1 MPNEPSAPR
10 NVVPP
15 DDELNA
21 AFTPYIVAVGEVVN
35 SWNKLQEQLNLVF
48 VAISGMPK
56 DMATS
61 IWHSLRSDSLQRD
74 MLLAA
79 IAAIPQDGRLAI
91 ILSNLTTLVKHANE
105 LAPDRNN
112 AIHAPVSLA
121 LDNGK
126 LVPFPVHFHGNRLA
140 KRLLDKNIILEFNRC
155 RDEANVLKEYADKI
169 ETALRFPS
177 YALPDK
183 PALLDPSP
191 TGTRASNPDRQ
202 TRKARRK
209 RQSQSPPSID

>member
-1 MPNEPSAPR
+1 MPNEPSAPP

-21 AFTPYIVAVGEVVN
+21 AFTPYIVAAGEVVN

-48 VAISGMPK
+48 AAITGMPK

-79 IAAIPQDGRLAI
+79 IAAVPHDGRLAI
-91 ILSNLTTLVKHANE
+91 ILSNLIALVKHANA
-105 LAPDRNN
+105 LAQDRNN

-121 LDNGK
+121 IGNGK
-126 LVPFPVHFHGNRLA
+126 LVPFPVHFHGDRLA
-140 KRLLDKNIILEFNRC
+140 KRLLGKNIILEFNRC
-155 RDEANVLKEYADKI
+155 RDETNVLKEYAEKI
-169 ETALRFPS
+169 ETALKFPS

-183 PALLDPSP
+183 PALLDASP
-191 TGTRASNPDRQ
+191 TGIRASNPDRQ
-202 TRKARRK
+202 ARKARRK
-209 RQSQSPPSID
+209 RQPQSSPQ

>member
-1 MPNEPSAPR
+1 MPNEPSAPP

-21 AFTPYIVAVGEVVN
+21 AFTPYIVAAGEVVN

-48 VAISGMPK
+48 AAITGMPK

-79 IAAIPQDGRLAI
+79 IAAVPHDGRLAI
-91 ILSNLTTLVKHANE
+91 ILSNLIALVKHANA
-105 LAPDRNN
+105 LAQDRNN

-121 LDNGK
+121 IGNGK
-126 LVPFPVHFHGNRLA
+126 LVPFPVHFHGDRLA
-140 KRLLDKNIILEFNRC
+140 KRLLGKNIILEFNRC
-155 RDEANVLKEYADKI
+155 RDETNVLREYAEKI
-169 ETALRFPS
+169 ETALKFPS

-183 PALLDPSP
+183 PALLDASP
-191 TGTRASNPDRQ
+191 TGIRASNPDRQ
-202 TRKARRK
+202 ARKARRK
-209 RQSQSPPSID
+209 RQPQSSPQ